1 MSQQDSNRTCSTQ
14 YFYSLPCTSAF
25 ISNCGCLVQTLRKM
39 FEEPSSKNKAVKLL
53 VLMKTSNN
61 FIPKMN
67 ILFSYT
73 EKLLPSVITCHSH
86 FHGVI
91 TGVKKNTSAL
101 NFSVYFPINVKT
113 KFCIETLG
121 QLIFR
126 TRRSTCIRALKKNA
140 FAGYVLFPETLFNN
154 LVFYPKEKQ
163 IPIPSLHCLIPYFT
177 LYQF

>member
-1 MSQQDSNRTCSTQ
+1 
-14 YFYSLPCTSAF
+14 
-25 ISNCGCLVQTLRKM
+25 M

-53 VLMKTSNN
+53 VLMKNSNN

-126 TRRSTCIRALKKNA
+126 TRRSMCIRALKKNA

-154 LVFYPKEKQ
+154 LVFYPKRNRSLYHLFTGSSLISHSTNFNLVQLLQ
-163 IPIPSLHCLIPYFT
+163 IVR
-177 LYQF
+177 